1 MRVKKK
7 KRSNQNLILNLV
19 SLIVFSAL
27 IAYLVLANGVI
38 DYNSA
43 TLNAPVSGG
52 NYSAKNLFTFNC
64 STDLINATNI
74 NTNVSL
80 MINTTGGN
88 AWNGSIINLS
98 TTINGSATQSAFQ
111 NSSINIS
118 GLLGDLFTEGKNRNL
133 TCWASNGTQYEFS
146 ASANNVTIDSTPP
159 NVTSFVNTLDGGN
172 YTGNR
177 TFNVSVDD
185 LLIGVE
191 SVYFNVT
198 NASGG
203 ELATFGNWTRAYATD
218 GQYYNVTFDTS
229 VVSDGPY
236 NVTIWANDTN
246 AGNLNNSESIRIV
259 VDNTGPSV
267 ALTKTSSSTNSIIVD
282 IDVTESGSGTSSC
295 TVDRSDTATVTGSLN
310 SWTITESDLAHGTA
324 YTYVVT
330 CTDYAG
336 SSTQATLAT
345 STDSSSGSPAGNGGG
360 GDGGRA
366 TTYAVSEGQLKT
378 GFTKEL
384 KTNDKMKFEVSG
396 SDHQVSVAKLTETTA
411 TIEISSD
418 PQTATLSLGDIRKFD
433 LTANGYYDLQA
444 TLNGISNNR
453 ADITI
458 KAIHEEVTKETIAQE
473 AGKEEEALEAEAE
486 KKKIPYYL
494 IIIAIIIIIIIVAV
508 IIYKKK
514 QR

>member
-1 MRVKKK
+1 
-7 KRSNQNLILNLV
+7 
-19 SLIVFSAL
+19 
-27 IAYLVLANGVI
+27 
-38 DYNSA
+38 
-43 TLNAPVSGG
+43 
-52 NYSAKNLFTFNC
+52 
-64 STDLINATNI
+64 
-74 NTNVSL
+74 
-80 MINTTGGN
+80 
-88 AWNGSIINLS
+88 
-98 TTINGSATQSAFQ
+98 
-111 NSSINIS
+111 
-118 GLLGDLFTEGKNRNL
+118 KNRNL

-336 SSTQATLAT
+336 SSTQATL
-345 STDSSSGSPAGNGGG
+345 
-360 GDGGRA
+360 
-366 TTYAVSEGQLKT
+366 
-378 GFTKEL
+378 
-384 KTNDKMKFEVSG
+384 
-396 SDHQVSVAKLTETTA
+396 
-411 TIEISSD
+411 
-418 PQTATLSLGDIRKFD
+418 
-433 LTANGYYDLQA
+433 
-444 TLNGISNNR
+444 
-453 ADITI
+453 
-458 KAIHEEVTKETIAQE
+458 
-473 AGKEEEALEAEAE
+473 
-486 KKKIPYYL
+486 
-494 IIIAIIIIIIIVAV
+494 
-508 IIYKKK
+508 
-514 QR
+514 